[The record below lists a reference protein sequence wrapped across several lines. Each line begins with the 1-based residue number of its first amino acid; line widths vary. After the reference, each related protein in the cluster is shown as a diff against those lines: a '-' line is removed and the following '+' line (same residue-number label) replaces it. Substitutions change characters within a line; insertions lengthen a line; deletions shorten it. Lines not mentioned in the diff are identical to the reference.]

1 MKNLIYLY
9 VKKIKLLVFKFILN
23 KILLFIFSKKNQL
36 CFYDDVNIHI
46 FIKYTKITHTHTHTH
61 IYIYIYIYNIIFY
74 FITVL
79 LLIFY

>member
-9 VKKIKLLVFKFILN
+9 VKKIKLHFLKFIL
-23 KILLFIFSKKNQL
+23 LLFIFRKKNQL

-61 IYIYIYIYNIIFY
+61 IYIYIYI
-74 FITVL
+74 
-79 LLIFY
+79 